1 MATEI
6 ELDVDEPRELPA
18 FNLEEHELMHS
29 VQAEHL
35 VLDVFYLGTTS
46 AGNSST
52 PLAAATT
59 PHLASNQMRTPCLR
73 ASRSL

>member
-1 MATEI
+1 MATET

-35 VLDVFYLGTTS
+35 VLDVFTWGTTS

-59 PHLASNQMRTPCLR
+59 PQLASNQMRTPCLR
-73 ASRSL
+73 ASRSR